1 MYMQDKLLS
10 WCVTFSSFGIGLI
23 LASFIGE
30 NNSKMTYY
38 GVGLLLLGFLL
49 TIIYFRVGNNNE

>member
-1 MYMQDKLLS
+1 MYLQDKLLGWS
-10 WCVTFSSFGIGLI
+10 ITFSSFGIGLI